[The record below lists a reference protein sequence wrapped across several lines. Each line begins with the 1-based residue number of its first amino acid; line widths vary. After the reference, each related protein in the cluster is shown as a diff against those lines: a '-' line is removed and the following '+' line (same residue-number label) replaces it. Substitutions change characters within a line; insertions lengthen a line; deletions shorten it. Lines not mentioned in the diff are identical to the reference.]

1 MKSLV
6 NKIIIASFTVL
17 VAVPSIS
24 TANTLDFT
32 AVPAVAAGIHNEA
45 FNTSVISQY
54 ATAYSTHAAYMDTVN
69 ADYDR
74 CMSTGSNSKE
84 CVYMKAL
91 GTENVN
97 AMFDS
102 KVSLIASKFTE

>member
-1 MKSLV
+1 MKSLA
-6 NKIIIASFTVL
+6 NKIIIASLTVL
-17 VAVPSIS
+17 VALPSIS
-24 TANTLDFT
+24 TANTLNF
-32 AVPAVAAGIHNEA
+32 ASVPSSVAAIHNEA

-74 CMSTGSNSKE
+74 CMSTGSNSTE